1 MEGFYKIMRSH
12 SINSGGPEY
21 LISLIMNEGDIKKM
35 LTHIGHQGV
44 GGCALCRVIVS
55 SYCFGRHAKRQ
66 HFQQNG
72 WADSKIEN
80 KKCQR
85 Q

>member
-1 MEGFYKIMRSH
+1 MNEWEVNSNFGAGAELYQVEGFYKIMRSH

-66 HFQQNG
+66 
-72 WADSKIEN
+72 
-80 KKCQR
+80 
-85 Q
+85 